1 MTPSFEATFVTCV
14 APSAP
19 NAAAEAP
26 ERGSNGHRQGL
37 TNRGSHRCHH
47 PGMDAQTIDQEYAK
61 LEGEFEDVAK
71 TVQGLVEKMQ
81 AAEKAGDTN
90 AAEWLGDMKLIVQ
103 DISDEQT
110 QAKVLLLAMHGF
122 VKNLADA
129 QAAADPE
136 QKPPLFAPGQEPE
149 EQPQQQ
155 PVYQR
160 PHGLFGGMMGGPMM
174 GGYMGGG
181 FAQAMEMGA
190 GIGLGQSLISS
201 IFR

>member
-1 MTPSFEATFVTCV
+1 
-14 APSAP
+14 
-19 NAAAEAP
+19 
-26 ERGSNGHRQGL
+26 
-37 TNRGSHRCHH
+37 
-47 PGMDAQTIDQEYAK
+47 MDAQTIDQEYAK

-81 AAEKAGDTN
+81 AAEKAGDAN
-90 AAEWLGDMKLIVQ
+90 ATDWLGDMKLIVQ

-129 QAAADPE
+129 QATADPD
-136 QKPPLFAPGQEPE
+136 QKPPLFAPGHEPE
-149 EQPQQQ
+149 QQPQQQQQQQ

>member
-1 MTPSFEATFVTCV
+1 
-14 APSAP
+14 
-19 NAAAEAP
+19 
-26 ERGSNGHRQGL
+26 
-37 TNRGSHRCHH
+37 
-47 PGMDAQTIDQEYAK
+47 MDTQTIDQEYEK

-81 AAEKAGDTN
+81 AAEKAGDAN
-90 AAEWLGDMKLIVQ
+90 ATAWLGDMKLIVQ

-110 QAKVLLLAMHGF
+110 QAKVLLLAIHGF
-122 VKNLADA
+122 IKE
-129 QAAADPE
+129 AAAAPASAGSE
-136 QKPPLFAPGQEPE
+136 EKPPLFAPGHEPE

-155 PVYQR
+155 PVYRQ
-160 PHGLFGGMMGGPMM
+160 PGMFGGMMGGGMMMGGPMMM

-181 FAQAMEMGA
+181 FARAMEMGA